1 MQAPLADAFI
11 CWSNAIEKSNDQVQ
25 INSNWRTK
33 FHLISIL
40 VVVISSITMLRLN
53 AKNFNL

>member
-1 MQAPLADAFI
+1 MADAFI

-25 INSNWRTK
+25 MNSNWRTK

-40 VVVISSITMLRLN
+40 LVIVSSIIIGSTTL
-53 AKNFNL
+53 KFKKINL